1 MILYPMT
8 IPFFWKP
15 PLMPTLYIM
24 QLLSMMVEHPLDTEF
39 GTALFLL
46 LTLVGL
52 SYQDGLDG
60 S

>member
-1 MILYPMT
+1 
-8 IPFFWKP
+8 
-15 PLMPTLYIM
+15 MPTLYIM